1 MSLQLEEHTI
11 AGGGGVTVQVHGEVD
26 SSNASELRERLRVA
40 ATLGTVLIDLRAVP
54 FMDSAGLGAVIF
66 GIRQA
71 RTTGGRVALCVGAG
85 SAVERLLSL
94 TGFDRV
100 VPVVSSLDA
109 AYEAIRIDKPDL
121 AAGGDA

>member
-26 SSNASELRERLRVA
+26 SSTTAVA
-40 ATLGTVLIDLRAVP
+40 ATLGRSSSTSVSR
-54 FMDSAGLGAVIF
+54 SAACR
-66 GIRQA
+66 RQA

-109 AYEAIRIDKPDL
+109 AYETIRIDKPDL

>member
-26 SSNASELRERLRVA
+26 SSNASELRERLRIA

-71 RTTGGRVALCVGAG
+71 RTTGGRVALCVGSG
-85 SAVERLLSL
+85 SAVGRLLSV

-109 AYEAIRIDKPDL
+109 AYEATRVDEPDL
-121 AAGGDA
+121 AASGDA

>member
-66 GIRQA
+66 GIRRA
-71 RTTGGRVALCVGAG
+71 RTTGGRVALCVDCD
-85 SAVERLLSL
+85 SAVGRLLSV

-100 VPVVSSLDA
+100 VPVVTSLDA
-109 AYEAIRIDKPDL
+109 AFEATRIDKPDL